1 MPAVTSSSPWFNE
14 QQVRVSNTVTLTA
27 LAITVVVQRTPG
39 ISAAGQY
46 NTVGGQ
52 VQQSSSSTAAAI
64 TYQFALAPG
73 QSLSPGNNRSFSVQ
87 MSGNGTAH
95 PTSGDTCTVTYAAN
109 GQSFTQ
115 TGTF

>member
-1 MPAVTSSSPWFNE
+1 L
-14 QQVRVSNTVTLTA
+14 TV
-27 LAITVVVQRTPG
+27 TVVVQRTPG
-39 ISAAGQY
+39 ISASGQY

-52 VQQSSSSTAAAI
+52 IQQSSSSTAAAI
-64 TYQFALAPG
+64 TYQFVLAPG
-73 QSLSPGNNRSFSVQ
+73 QSLSPATNRAFAVQ

-95 PTSGDTCTVTYAAN
+95 PASGDIYTLTYTVN

>member
-1 MPAVTSSSPWFNE
+1 
-14 QQVRVSNTVTLTA
+14 VSNTASLSA
-27 LAITVVVQRTPG
+27 LSITVVVQRTPG

-46 NTVGGQ
+46 NTLGSQ
-52 VQQSSSSTAAAI
+52 VQQNSSSTAAAI
-64 TYQFALAPG
+64 TYQFVLAPG
-73 QSLSPGNNRSFSVQ
+73 QSLSPGSNRSFAVQ

-95 PTSGDTCTVTYAAN
+95 PASGDTYTVTYTAN